1 MLIDGNSKDRKI
13 LIQILEAI
21 ESFEFAIL
29 SEASNGE
36 DGLFLIGDT
45 GGSPTIIIL
54 DQDMPKMGA
63 LNILMQIK
71 RKNPDIKVI
80 MSISEQD
87 EIKAK
92 NYIKTLFNCG
102 AVEYIEKP
110 FDQKT
115 VTKKLLKLA
124 EQLTLT

>member
-1 MLIDGNSKDRKI
+1 MKKVI
-13 LIQILEAI
+13 LVDDKKVFRDSLKETLKMAGDVTIIG
-21 ESFEFAIL
+21 
-29 SEASNGE
+29 EASNGE

-45 GGSPTIIIL
+45 GNTPTIIIL

-87 EIKAK
+87 EIK
-92 NYIKTLFNCG
+92 I
-102 AVEYIEKP
+102 
-110 FDQKT
+110 T
-115 VTKKLLKLA
+115 VA
-124 EQLTLT
+124 RISIR